1 MEIKEMI
8 QAFSKLVAESGKS
21 RDEARDRHK
30 AFEKVN
36 KSARNLLR
44 DMESLQS
51 YLMQE
56 KSKEE

>member
-8 QAFSKLVAESGKS
+8 QALSKLVAESGKS
-21 RDEARDRHK
+21 RDEARDRYK

-51 YLMQE
+51 HLMQE
-56 KSKEE
+56 KTME